1 MSERLILPFIR
12 VWPSCRKTMP
22 TIEIDRISVVPRTG
36 DSNSSRPMMSL
47 LIRIMRRKIHT
58 VPQAFISP
66 RNLANMR
73 GTILLTLWDRGLFL
87 RPVAREFHATGL
99 HLGHIGLQHLGA
111 GQALGD
117 RKSTRLNSSH

>member
-1 MSERLILPFIR
+1 MMPRPLISTRTDTLLPYTTLFR
-12 VWPSCRKTMP
+12 C
-22 TIEIDRISVVPRTG
+22 
-36 DSNSSRPMMSL
+36 PMMSR
-47 LIRIMRRKIHT
+47 LIRSMRRKIHT

-111 GQALGD
+111 GQALGIEVLGPGQGGVGD
-117 RKSTRLNSSH
+117 RRRP